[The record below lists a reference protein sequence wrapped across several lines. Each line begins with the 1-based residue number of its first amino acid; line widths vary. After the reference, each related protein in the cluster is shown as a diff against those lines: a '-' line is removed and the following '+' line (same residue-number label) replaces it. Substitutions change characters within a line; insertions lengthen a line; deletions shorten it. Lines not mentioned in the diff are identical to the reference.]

1 MRLALIN
8 GKLSMNHHLL
18 KCSFILFAVSP
29 TCIASEPLVIVAF
42 GDSTTAQRESVKVFA
57 KRLEEQFAKE
67 SHSARVINAGIPGN
81 TSRQARE
88 RLDHDVIAYHPH
100 VVTISF
106 GINDSAID
114 VFKEETKPRV
124 PLDEYQRNL
133 IWMVK
138 RLQCRNIIPVLMT
151 PNPVAWTD
159 ELKRVYGKPPYR
171 PDQPDGWNV
180 LLKDYSQ
187 AVRRVAK
194 DQQVPLVDTYRL
206 FTEYSAAPGHNL
218 NDLML
223 DGMHPADLGHAIIAD
238 HLMARLKELEREKR

>member
-1 MRLALIN
+1 
-8 GKLSMNHHLL
+8 
-18 KCSFILFAVSP
+18 
-29 TCIASEPLVIVAF
+29 
-42 GDSTTAQRESVKVFA
+42 
-57 KRLEEQFAKE
+57 
-67 SHSARVINAGIPGN
+67 VINAGIPGD

-114 VFKEETKPRV
+114 VFKLETKPRV
-124 PLDEYQRNL
+124 PLDEYQGNL
-133 IWMVK
+133 LWIVK
-138 RLQCRNIIPVLMT
+138 QLRSRNIIPVLMT

-159 ELKRVYGKPPYR
+159 ELKRLYGKPPYR

-187 AVRRVAK
+187 AVRRIAK

-223 DGMHPADLGHAIIAD
+223 DGMHPANSGHTIIAD
-238 HLMARLKELEREKR
+238 HIMARLKELEREKP